1 MELHTDF
8 SQRVILHTE
17 KMPWSPS
24 PAAGVE
30 RRQLDRQGKE
40 VARATSI
47 VRYASG
53 SYFAVHTH
61 GGGEEIFVLEGVF
74 SDEHGHYPS
83 GSYLRNP
90 PGITHTLLFPNQ
102 AALSSSSSGSS
113 IPVTHKPSV
122 NKLNRVAGNSD
133 VRKAS
138 KVQLLHEFQGV
149 RTVLMRLEPDL
160 QAQFHFHAGGEEI
173 LVLEGDFADEHGEYS
188 KGSWLR
194 SPPGSSHSPKIG
206 PNGAL
211 LYLKSGQLVAPVLP
225 LPN

>member
-17 KMPWSPS
+17 QMPWSPS

-74 SDEHGHYPS
+74 SDEHGHYPP

-90 PGITHTLLFPNQ
+90 P
-102 AALSSSSSGSS
+102 
-113 IPVTHKPSV
+113 
-122 NKLNRVAGNSD
+122 
-133 VRKAS
+133 
-138 KVQLLHEFQGV
+138 
-149 RTVLMRLEPDL
+149 
-160 QAQFHFHAGGEEI
+160 EI
-173 LVLEGDFADEHGEYS
+173 GRAHV
-188 KGSWLR
+188 
-194 SPPGSSHSPKIG
+194 
-206 PNGAL
+206 
-211 LYLKSGQLVAPVLP
+211 
-225 LPN
+225 